1 VTVVSNASGAA
12 RFKTVKLNI
21 ANRVATVSLARP
33 EVRNAFHPMMIREL
47 TEIFLEL
54 AHVNELAAVILRGE
68 GKSFCAGADL
78 EYMKSMAGYS
88 LDDNEKD
95 AIELFDMFWAMRA
108 CPHAVVGRVHGHVM
122 GGALGLLGLC
132 DIAAAVDGT
141 QFCFS
146 EVKLGLAPAVIS
158 PFVLEKMDRS
168 FVTRFML
175 TGEVFGPQEALTS
188 GLIQSSGSEAD
199 VDQFVAKIVGALS
212 LNGPEALRA
221 TKILIR
227 EVGSASGGADWR
239 RNREIT
245 TKMISERRVSDEGQE
260 GLRGF
265 LEKREPSWRLK
276 K

>member
-1 VTVVSNASGAA
+1 MADDS
-12 RFKTVKLNI
+12 RFKTVKLNVQ
-21 ANRVATVSLARP
+21 NRVATVSLSRP
-33 EVRNAFHPMMIREL
+33 DVRNAFHPVMIREL

-54 AHVNELAAVILRGE
+54 ARVNELAAVVLRGA

-78 EYMKSMAGYS
+78 EYMKSMSAFTF
-88 LDDNEKD
+88 DDNEKD
-95 AIELFDMFWAMRA
+95 AIELFDMFWAIRS

-132 DIAAAVDGT
+132 DIAAAVEGT

-146 EVKLGLAPAVIS
+146 EVKLGLAPAIIS

-175 TGEVFGPQEALTS
+175 TGEIFGPQEALAS
-188 GLIQSSGSEAD
+188 GLIQNSGSEAD
-199 VDQFVAKIVGALS
+199 VDQFVSKIIGALS
-212 LNGPEALRA
+212 MNGPEALRA

-227 EVGSASGGADWR
+227 EVGGGGSGADWR

-265 LEKREPSWRLK
+265 LEKREPSWRK